1 MGTSPNDL
9 PPIVGDVL
17 VQPRLLVTPQQVQAA
32 IDDVNKLMQNTHTF
46 FRDYEREIFR
56 RMPGDVKVDDAVKAD
71 LNAMQ
76 TLWFNLLGIRN
87 RLIVHLYYLEH
98 PQGGTE

>member
-56 RMPGDVKVDDAVKAD
+56 RSRRSSSSTTKTGRIWSD
-71 LNAMQ
+71 
-76 TLWFNLLGIRN
+76 GRRN
-87 RLIVHLYYLEH
+87 SAGASRSSSPSRTSDGSDIAAC
-98 PQGGTE
+98 